1 MNFYPLQ
8 ASVSLS
14 RNGSQ
19 TMNRATRPVTV
30 ASPLPSRWQ
39 AGWLAQPA
47 KIVVACLIVA
57 SLLLGFVVLSLGI
70 GAAGAPELGPD
81 RLPAPAMP
89 APAPAPNLG
98 PGSALTIATSRGS
111 SLFAG
116 GGA

>member
-1 MNFYPLQ
+1 MDVYSFE

-14 RNGSQ
+14 RNSSRTLNG
-19 TMNRATRPVTV
+19 TARPLTV
-30 ASPLPSRWQ
+30 ASRFRISWQ
-39 AGWLAQPA
+39 ARWLAQAA
-47 KIVVACLIVA
+47 KIVVACLIA
-57 SLLLGFVVLSLGI
+57 ATLLVGFVVLSLGI

-89 APAPAPNLG
+89 APAPAPNLR
-98 PGSALTIATSRGS
+98 PGSALILSTGHGS